1 MIMVVND
8 WLHRV
13 VRSAAV
19 EHKLAAGEA
28 LFRSGDRTI
37 GLYEVLKGK
46 VQLTRIDASGRESV
60 LYIAGVGDILAE
72 ASLFSPTYHCDAIAT
87 ADAVVRLYPKAAI
100 LREIQHDPMAAQSF
114 MAILADQIM
123 KLRTKLQQRDIRSA
137 RDRVRHYLALNVCA
151 DGHTVELPGTAKD
164 FAAELGLT
172 HEALYRALADMAAD
186 GEIERLKG
194 RIRIT
199 CDPITR
205 LKS

>member
-1 MIMVVND
+1 MVVHD

-19 EHKLAAGEA
+19 EHKLAAGET
-28 LFRSGDRTI
+28 LFRSGDRTV
-37 GLYEVLKGK
+37 GVYEVLKGK
-46 VQLTRIDASGRESV
+46 VQLTRIDASGRETV
-60 LYIAGVGDILAE
+60 LYFAGAGDTFAE

-87 ADAVVRLYPKAAI
+87 VDAIVRLYPKAAV
-100 LREIQHDPMAAQSF
+100 LREFQHDPKAALSF
-114 MAILADQIM
+114 MAMLADQIM
-123 KLRTKLQQRDIRSA
+123 NLRTKLQQRDIRSA
-137 RDRVRHYLALNVCA
+137 RDRVRHYLALNVSA

-172 HEALYRALADMAAD
+172 HEALYRALADMVAD

-194 RIRIT
+194 SIRIT
-199 CDPITR
+199 SEPIAR